1 MSKSFFAI
9 VLVSSVLLS
18 CKESYEEQY
27 HEYSYRTVEVRLV
40 NETVHKVDIDGS
52 INGNAL
58 NKTVE
63 ANDSVAIVEK
73 YVPTTGAYYPLGTGK
88 MTVTYDDT
96 LSVIFDKYPT
106 DSLMDLRNVDRFK
119 SREYVSSEYY
129 IIRTSITESD
139 YEYAQEHAVK

>member
-1 MSKSFFAI
+1 MMKKIFIVALASFA
-9 VLVSSVLLS
+9 LLS
-18 CKESYEEQY
+18 CKESYEEEY

-40 NETVHKVDIDGS
+40 NETAHKVDIVGS
-52 INGNAL
+52 INENAL

-63 ANDSVAIVEK
+63 ANDSIAIVEK

-96 LSVIFDKYPT
+96 LSVVFDKYPT
-106 DSLMDLRNVDRFK
+106 DSLMDFRNVDRFK

-139 YEYAQEHAVK
+139 YEYAQEHAVR

>member
-1 MSKSFFAI
+1 MIKKIFIVSLASFA
-9 VLVSSVLLS
+9 LLS
-18 CKESYEEQY
+18 CKESYEEEY
-27 HEYSYRTVEVRLV
+27 HEYSYRTVEVRIV
-40 NETVHKVDIDGS
+40 NETAHKVDIDGS
-52 INGNAL
+52 SNENAL

-63 ANDSVAIVEK
+63 ANDSIAIVEK

-96 LSVIFDKYPT
+96 LSVVFDKYPT
-106 DSLMDLRNVDRFK
+106 DSLMDFRNVDRFK

>member
-1 MSKSFFAI
+1 MMKKIFI
-9 VLVSSVLLS
+9 VALASLALLS
-18 CKESYEEQY
+18 CKESYEEEY

-40 NETVHKVDIDGS
+40 NETAHKVDIVGS
-52 INGNAL
+52 INENAL

-63 ANDSVAIVEK
+63 ANDSIAIVEK
-73 YVPTTGAYYPLGTGK
+73 YVPTTGSYYPLGTGK

-96 LSVIFDKYPT
+96 LSVVFDKYPT
-106 DSLMDLRNVDRFK
+106 DSLMDFRNVDRFK

>member
-1 MSKSFFAI
+1 MLKKFLTILLVAI
-9 VLVSSVLLS
+9 ALVS

-40 NETVHKVDIDGS
+40 NETAHKVAIEGS
-52 INGNAL
+52 INENVL

-73 YVPTTGAYYPLGTGK
+73 YVPTTGAYYPLGTGR
-88 MTVTYDDT
+88 MMVTYDDT
-96 LSVIFDKYPT
+96 LSVVFDKYPT

-129 IIRTSITESD
+129 IIRTFITEND

>member
-1 MSKSFFAI
+1 MIKKIFI
-9 VLVSSVLLS
+9 VSLASLALLS
-18 CKESYEEQY
+18 CKESYEEEY
-27 HEYSYRTVEVRLV
+27 HEYSYRTVEVRIV
-40 NETVHKVDIDGS
+40 NETAHRVDIDGS
-52 INGNAL
+52 INENAL

-63 ANDSVAIVEK
+63 ANDSIAIVEK

-96 LSVIFDKYPT
+96 LSVVFDKYPT
-106 DSLMDLRNVDRFK
+106 DSLMDFRNVDRFK

>member
-1 MSKSFFAI
+1 MIKKIFIVSLASFA
-9 VLVSSVLLS
+9 LLS
-18 CKESYEEQY
+18 CKESYEEEY
-27 HEYSYRTVEVRLV
+27 HEYSYRTVEVRIV
-40 NETVHKVDIDGS
+40 NETAHKVDIDGS
-52 INGNAL
+52 INENAL

-63 ANDSVAIVEK
+63 ANDSIAIVEK

-96 LSVIFDKYPT
+96 LSVVFDKYPT
-106 DSLMDLRNVDRFK
+106 DSLMDFRNVDRFK

-129 IIRTSITESD
+129 IIRTSITKSD

>member
-1 MSKSFFAI
+1 MIKKIFI
-9 VLVSSVLLS
+9 VSLAALALLS
-18 CKESYEEQY
+18 CKESYEEEY
-27 HEYSYRTVEVRLV
+27 HEYSYRTVEVRIV
-40 NETVHKVDIDGS
+40 NETAHRVDIDGS
-52 INGNAL
+52 INENAL

-63 ANDSVAIVEK
+63 ANDSIAIVEK

-96 LSVIFDKYPT
+96 LSVVFDKYPT
-106 DSLMDLRNVDRFK
+106 DSLMDFRNVDRFK

>member
-1 MSKSFFAI
+1 MQKSFFSILVFAI
-9 VLVSSVLLS
+9 ALIS

-40 NETVHKVDIDGS
+40 NETKHKVAIDGS
-52 INGNAL
+52 INENAL
-58 NKTVE
+58 SKTVE
-63 ANDSVAIVEK
+63 ANDSIAIVEK

-96 LSVIFDKYPT
+96 LSVVFDKYPT
-106 DSLMDLRNVDRFK
+106 DSLMDLRNVGRFK